1 MGDVAIQPILCN
13 LTVSSRALII
23 NMSPQVFIWSGN
35 PHLFRLLIGLI
46 LCCRAGMGVAQQFSD
61 RNYGVYDG
69 LSYVHVSGLHQ
80 DRVGRI
86 WIGTYFG
93 LNFFNGVVPII
104 NQRQIPELPD
114 GGDNITDSPDGTVW
128 ACAGN
133 RLFRMNNITST
144 GLNVKEFSVNYGR
157 KEPVQQV
164 VFMTA
169 DHENNLWFS
178 ARTSQG
184 SVGQRLYSW
193 ENDRMGDVTKRYFTN
208 PEQRFRGILTDWP
221 NRRILFLTEEGRL
234 WELKNR
240 KLTLIVDQL
249 PLDQLLADP
258 AGRFYAMAGA
268 TVYRIEGQTV
278 SKVYDVP
285 VPASELAVCA
295 IGLNGELAFQK
306 AAGDRD
312 LCWFDGKTVTNSHI
326 SSSAVNRLLFDRRGD
341 LWAGTSHDG
350 LVQIKMSG
358 WQYFDESE
366 GWQEETNNI
375 GEDRNGEIWFASWGQ
390 GLSRLGAYG
399 VVRDRTYRKSLPAD
413 HFHPTSWMDADGN
426 LLLVAEPRKG
436 VYRFDGGQYRLLPGS
451 DTATLA
457 LGFYDDVRRNRYL
470 IVSSYNLFIY
480 NRQTLALTT
489 IIRLPPDLYGN
500 METDA
505 LGRFWI
511 CGLDKSLL
519 WDGRSRSFEPL
530 TQQNGKLPTRVLAEV
545 KRDKRGNLW
554 LASGDGLWFYDY
566 KKYRHIAP
574 AFIQR
579 TITYC
584 RPLGRFLMVGTLEG
598 LYVFDM
604 ERFYETGE
612 EWVAYFDRENGF
624 RGSQCIFN
632 GILLDSRGRLWVA
645 TRDRMMMIS
654 ERRLFQLLKPVPTG
668 IQAFR
673 DMRSGQVVKPA
684 RGAISFESSQ
694 NDLEVRL
701 LEPGPAGL
709 LASTSYQY
717 RLERLDGNPT
727 TPEWSEPVRENFF
740 TLQNLTDGSY
750 RLTIQVLRAE
760 GLWNTRPLVQEF
772 RIAPPWYATWW
783 FRTLV
788 ILAVVGA
795 VFYWRLR
802 QVRLAA
808 QRRLNRLQIQRRMS
822 QLEVEAANREKQESE
837 IRRKLAEA
845 SRARALLEVKAITNQ
860 IDPHFV
866 ANFLTAI
873 QSITYEAD
881 PDTVVS
887 YLAKFGSIFRNQ
899 LMSKSR
905 VFWTLREEL
914 EFVQNYLDLER
925 LRFGDRIRFTVEV
938 LEGLPMDTNLP
949 KMLIQ
954 GYVSNAIKHG
964 LEHKP
969 QGGTVSIRVC
979 QSDEYLKIQVE
990 DDGVGLEKARQYRRR
1005 STGRGL
1011 DINQAVFDQLN
1022 QFNEVKSS
1030 QQIIDLT
1037 NPKAGISG
1045 VRQEAHIPLYP
1056 VLPPEEVTVDS

>member
-1 MGDVAIQPILCN
+1 M
-13 LTVSSRALII
+13 
-23 NMSPQVFIWSGN
+23 
-35 PHLFRLLIGLI
+35 
-46 LCCRAGMGVAQQFSD
+46 AQQFSD
-61 RNYGVYDG
+61 RTYGVYDG
-69 LSYVHVSGLHQ
+69 LSYVYVSGLHQ

-104 NQRQIPELPD
+104 NQRQIPALPD
-114 GGDNITDSPDGTVW
+114 GGDNLTDSPDGTVW

-133 RLFRMNNITST
+133 RLFQMTNITST
-144 GLNVKEFSVNYGR
+144 GLDVKEFSVSYGR
-157 KEPVQQV
+157 KEPQQQV
-164 VFMTA
+164 IFMTA
-169 DHENNLWFS
+169 DHDNKLWFA
-178 ARTSQG
+178 ARTEPG
-184 SVGQRLYSW
+184 NLGQRLYCW
-193 ENDRMGDVTKRYFTN
+193 EADRMLDVTKRYFTN

-221 NRRILFLTEEGRL
+221 NRRILFLTAEGRL
-234 WELKNR
+234 WELKN
-240 KLTLIVDQL
+240 KQLTLIVDQL
-249 PLDQLLADP
+249 PLDQLLTDP

-306 AAGDRD
+306 TQGDLD
-312 LCWFDGKTVTNSHI
+312 ICWFDGKTVTNSHI
-326 SSSAVNRLLFDRRGD
+326 SSSAVNRLMFDRRGD
-341 LWAGTSHDG
+341 LWAGTKHDG

-366 GWQEETNNI
+366 GWQDETNNI
-375 GEDRNGEIWFASWGQ
+375 GEDRNGTIWFASWGH
-390 GLSRLGAYG
+390 GISRLGKTG
-399 VVRDRTYRKSLPAD
+399 IVPDRTYRTSLPAD
-413 HFHPTSWMDADGN
+413 HFHPTSRMDADGN
-426 LLLVAEPRKG
+426 ILLVAEPRKG
-436 VYRFDGGQYRLLPGS
+436 IYRFDGQQYRRLPGS

-470 IVSSYNLFIY
+470 IVSNYNLFIY
-480 NRQTLALTT
+480 NRRTLALTGVL
-489 IIRLPPDLYGN
+489 RLPPDQYEN
-500 METDA
+500 IETDK

-511 CGLDKSLL
+511 CGLDRSLL
-519 WDGRSRSFEPL
+519 WDGKSRTFEQL
-530 TQQNGKLPTRVLAEV
+530 TQKNGKLPTRILAEV

-554 LASGDGLWFYDY
+554 MASGEGLWFYDY
-566 KKYRHIAP
+566 RTFRHIAP
-574 AFIQR
+574 AFLQR

-673 DMRSGQVVKPA
+673 DMRSGQVMEPKN
-684 RGAISFESSQ
+684 GAISFNSAQ

-701 LEPGPAGL
+701 REAGDL

-727 TPEWSEPVRENFF
+727 TPEWSEPIRDNFF
-740 TLQNLTDGSY
+740 TLQNLSDGSY

-760 GLWNTRPLVQEF
+760 GLWNTRSIVQEF

-783 FRTLV
+783 FRTLA
-788 ILAVVGA
+788 ILAVVGT

-802 QVRLAA
+802 QVRIAA
-808 QRRLNRLQIQRRMS
+808 HRRLNRLQIQRRMS

-837 IRRKLAEA
+837 IRRELAEA

-873 QSITYEAD
+873 QSITYESD

-925 LRFGDRIRFTVEV
+925 LRFGERIKFTVEV
-938 LEGLPMDTNLP
+938 AEGIPMDTNLP
-949 KMLIQ
+949 KMIIQ

-969 QGGTVSIRVC
+969 AGGTVSVRVG
-979 QSDEYLKIQVE
+979 QSEHHLRISVE

-1011 DINQAVFDQLN
+1011 NINQAVFDQLN
-1022 QFNEVKSS
+1022 QFNDVTSS

-1037 NPKAGISG
+1037 NPETGVSG
-1045 VRQEAHIPLYP
+1045 VRLEAQIPLHP
-1056 VLPPEEVTVDS
+1056 VLPPEEITVDS

>member
-1 MGDVAIQPILCN
+1 MSSPISRQPSNRYL
-13 LTVSSRALII
+13 A
-23 NMSPQVFIWSGN
+23 
-35 PHLFRLLIGLI
+35 RLLIGLM
-46 LCCRAGMGVAQQFSD
+46 LCCWTATGLAQQFSD

-69 LSYVHVSGLHQ
+69 LSYVYVSGLHQ

-86 WIGTYFG
+86 WIGTYYG
-93 LNFFNGVVPII
+93 LNVFNGVVPII

-133 RLFRMNNITST
+133 RLFRMNTITST
-144 GLNVKEFSVNYGR
+144 GLKVKEFSVNYGR
-157 KEPVQQV
+157 KEPQQQV
-164 VFMTA
+164 IFMTA

-178 ARTSQG
+178 ARASERN
-184 SVGQRLYSW
+184 VGQRLYCW
-193 ENDRMGDVTKRYFTN
+193 QNDRMLDVTKKYFTN

-234 WELKNR
+234 WELKN
-240 KLTLIVDQL
+240 KQLTLIVDQL

-258 AGRFYAMAGA
+258 AGRFYALAGTA
-268 TVYRIEGQTV
+268 VYRIEGQTV
-278 SKVYDVP
+278 SKMYDVP
-285 VPASELAVCA
+285 VPASELTVCA
-295 IGLNGELAFQK
+295 IGRNGELAFQK
-306 AAGDRD
+306 TQGDRD

-326 SSSAVNRLLFDRRGD
+326 SSSPVNRLMFDRRGD

-390 GLSRLGAYG
+390 GLSRLGPTG
-399 VVRDRTYRKSLPAD
+399 VVPDRSYRKALPVD
-413 HFHPTSWMDADGN
+413 HFHPTSRMDADGN
-426 LLLVAEPRKG
+426 ILLVAEPRKG
-436 VYRFDGGQYRLLPGS
+436 VYRFDGQHYRLLPGS

-470 IVSSYNLFIY
+470 IVSSHNLFIY
-480 NRQTLALTT
+480 NRQTLALTAV
-489 IIRLPPDLYGN
+489 IRLPPDLYSN
-500 METDA
+500 IEADKF
-505 LGRFWI
+505 GRFWI
-511 CGLDKSLL
+511 CGLDKSLM
-519 WDGRSRSFEPL
+519 WDGKSRSFDPL
-530 TQQNGKLPTRVLAEV
+530 TRKNGKLPTRILAEV

-554 LASGDGLWFYDY
+554 MASGEGLWFYDY

-574 AFIQR
+574 GFIQR

-612 EWVAYFDRENGF
+612 EWVAYFDRQNGF

-654 ERRLFQLLKPVPTG
+654 ERRLFQLLQPVPTG

-673 DMRSGQVVKPA
+673 DMRSGQIIKPQKE
-684 RGAISFESSQ
+684 AIAFKSSQ

-701 LEPGPAGL
+701 REPESGGL

-727 TPEWSEPVRENFF
+727 APEWSEPVHDNFF
-740 TLQNLTDGSY
+740 ALQNLSDGSY

-760 GLWNTRPLVQEF
+760 GLWNTRSIVQEF

-783 FRTLV
+783 FRTLAMLV
-788 ILAVVGA
+788 IIGT

-802 QVRLAA
+802 QIRRAA
-808 QRRLNRLQIQRRMS
+808 QRRLNRLQLQRRMS

-873 QSITYEAD
+873 QSITYESD

-925 LRFGDRIRFTVEV
+925 LRFGDRIRFAVKV
-938 LEGLPMDTNLP
+938 SEGIPMDTNLP

-969 QGGTVSIRVC
+969 EGGTVCIRVC
-979 QSDEYLKIQVE
+979 QSDQHLEIQVQ

-1011 DINQAVFDQLN
+1011 NINQAVFDQLN

-1037 NPKAGISG
+1037 EPQTGISG
-1045 VRQEAHIPLYP
+1045 VRLEAQIPLYP